1 MLPRF
6 INRRPTFRTRL
17 GTGIITV
24 GETPHEVIFQS
35 RSPILPLT
43 INRNENPRSIVR
55 VDLQLG
61 LEDRTAF
68 MADDL
73 VPITALIE
81 ESESHLLALGERPQL
96 ISTEPRA
103 EHLLPCALLE

>member
-1 MLPRF
+1 
-6 INRRPTFRTRL
+6 
-17 GTGIITV
+17 
-24 GETPHEVIFQS
+24 
-35 RSPILPLT
+35 
-43 INRNENPRSIVR
+43 
-55 VDLQLG
+55 
-61 LEDRTAF
+61 

-96 ISTEPRA
+96 ISAEPRA